1 MFYFYTM
8 YSNVA
13 DDEFFDEQK
22 DILYQWHLDDSI
34 EQSEVTRTM
43 EIANYQDYPNPFIL
57 DQTLV
62 QRCYFELEFILGD
75 VNQDTIINVLDIIV
89 IMNYIK

>member
-1 MFYFYTM
+1 MNMFG
-8 YSNVA
+8 
-13 DDEFFDEQK
+13 
-22 DILYQWHLDDSI
+22 I
-34 EQSEVTRTM
+34 VTRTM

-75 VNQDTIINVLDIIV
+75 VNQDTIINVLDIVALVNI
-89 IMNYIK
+89 ILGR